1 MAKTLTLD
9 VQSFSQRTI
18 QAGYPYFKL
27 REMSQVTPSVVKL
40 LEEGDIHLRGAYN
53 GKEVV
58 VMRIS
63 KSAYNVWRLIRT
75 HGSLTYC
82 VSPEESFLIEDVE
95 QYLEI
100 IAKEASYGFDSNPI
114 TSSGSGDSTY
124 EEIRNN
130 ISG

>member
-9 VQSFSQRTI
+9 VQSFSQRSV

-40 LEEGDIHLRGAYN
+40 LEEGDIHLRGSYN

-63 KSAYNVWRLIRT
+63 NSAFNVWRLIRT
-75 HGSLTYC
+75 HGSIVYC
-82 VSPEESFLIEDVE
+82 ISPEESFLIESVE

-100 IAKEASYGFDSNPI
+100 IAKEVSNGFNDYTASS
-114 TSSGSGDSTY
+114 SSGWDGSH
-124 EEIRNN
+124 EETGHYITE
-130 ISG
+130 